1 MRKTHH
7 LIVKEL
13 HACHQKT
20 SVLHGINLTIAPGK
34 VTVIVGPNGC
44 GKSTLL
50 RCMAR
55 LHKPAQGSVH
65 LGEDD
70 LWKLRPQQAA
80 RRLAMLPQT
89 PQAPEGITVSGLVRY
104 GRHPHQGLLQQW
116 SADDERAVGSA
127 LLATDVL
134 NLADRRLDQL
144 SGGQRQRCWLAMV
157 LAQETPLLLLDEP
170 TSMLDLGH
178 QVDLLNRIRQ
188 LAAAGRGVVMVLHDL
203 MAAARYADTLV
214 AMRNGRVLAIGTPQ
228 EIVTPA
234 LVRQLYE
241 LEVDVLAA
249 PGDDAPVV
257 VPAVSSLATRGG
269 IDKIVALPLSSI
281 AERKAIWNFKT
292 R

>member
-1 MRKTHH
+1 MSNDQT
-7 LIVKEL
+7 LVVQDL
-13 HACHQKT
+13 HASHQKT
-20 SVLHGINLTIAPGK
+20 PVLHGINLRIVPGK

-55 LHKPAQGSVH
+55 LHKPSQGAIR
-65 LGEDD
+65 LGGDD
-70 LWKLRPQQAA
+70 LWQLRPQQAA
-80 RRLAMLPQT
+80 RRLALLPQA
-89 PQAPEGITVSGLVRY
+89 PQAPEGISVSGLVRY

-116 SADDERAVGSA
+116 SAADERAVRQA
-127 LLATDVL
+127 LQATDVMA
-134 NLADRRLDQL
+134 LAQRPLEQL

-178 QVDLLNRIRQ
+178 QVDVLNRIRL

-214 AMRNGRVLAIGTPQ
+214 AMRNGRILASGAARD
-228 EIVTPA
+228 IVTPE

-241 LEVDVLAA
+241 VEADVLAA
-249 PGDDAPVV
+249 PGDGAPVV
-257 VPAVSSLATRGG
+257 VP
-269 IDKIVALPLSSI
+269 VAAHGAAI
-281 AERKAIWNFKT
+281 AAHADADSALVAQL
-292 R
+292 